1 MRLAGLPI
9 ILLVSVWLFSVNHKD
24 FFEFNLKAVHVSFAS
39 QYGSLTIPSPLAR
52 AYSSDRIVAYYGL
65 FIGDLEKKECF
76 PPAIEVRP
84 EYREYHG
91 YHPRQFWFA
100 WWFILAIY
108 TAVWMGATVWRRRRI
123 SMTR

>member
-39 QYGSLTIPSPLAR
+39 QYGSLTIPSAR
-52 AYSSDRIVAYYGL
+52 SYSSDQIVAYDGL
-65 FIGDLEKKECF
+65 FIGDLEKKELF
-76 PPAIEVRP
+76 PPAIEIRP

-91 YHPRQFWFA
+91 YHPRQFWLA